1 MTFFSPFSSFGTGGG
16 GVTSSIVWKGTWSAS
31 VYDELDAV
39 EHEGSAY
46 IANAATE
53 TTDEP
58 GVSSKWDLW
67 IAQGPA
73 WELESDTVLDFG
85 TT

>member
-1 MTFFSPFSSFGTGGG
+1 MNFFSPFSSGAGG

-31 VYDELDAV
+31 VYNELEAV

-46 IANAATE
+46 IANDTTE
-53 TTDEP
+53 TTDVP

-73 WELESDTVLDFG
+73 WSPEDETVFDFG